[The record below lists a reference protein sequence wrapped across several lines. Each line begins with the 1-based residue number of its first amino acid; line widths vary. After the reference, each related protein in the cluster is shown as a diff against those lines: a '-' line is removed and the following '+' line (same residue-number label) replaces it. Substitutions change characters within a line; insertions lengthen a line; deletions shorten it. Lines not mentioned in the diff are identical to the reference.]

1 VLTIHGVRAG
11 VASQATSSAS
21 PLRRRKVIQIMC
33 SLQADLHNGLLVY
46 GRLELVQR
54 AFEETAGVQVKHA
67 RIHT

>member
-1 VLTIHGVRAG
+1 
-11 VASQATSSAS
+11 
-21 PLRRRKVIQIMC
+21 MC